1 MGLQL
6 AMIAVGSCIGA
17 FYFGSRQHRG
27 SHWRRLIVCLCI
39 LAVGFMLMRVTMD
52 TYWVLGI
59 VELLAGLGCFA
70 NVCHRQSH
78 CERHGAGEPAD

>member
-1 MGLQL
+1 MTGQMEADHLDRFLGLQL

-39 LAVGFMLMRVTMD
+39 LTVGFMLMRVTMD
-52 TYWVLGI
+52 IYW
-59 VELLAGLGCFA
+59 
-70 NVCHRQSH
+70 
-78 CERHGAGEPAD
+78 GA